1 MIPKETIDKIFE
13 AALIEEVVKDF
24 VHDLKKKGTGY
35 WACCPFHNEKTPSF
49 SVSPVKGIYK
59 CFGCGK
65 GGNSVSFVM
74 DHDKISYPEALKYLA
89 NKYNIE
95 IEEKELTSGQIDIS
109 KKKEG
114 VFLVSTYANKFF
126 QEQLWETEEGK
137 LIALSY
143 FKQRGFSEEVIKKFQ
158 LGYSPKQKDVFT
170 KQALKD
176 SYQKEFLEESG
187 LSFINEKGVVDRF
200 RERVLFPIHNFSGKV
215 LGFGGRSLD
224 PKNKAKYLNSPENP
238 IYHKSKVLYGFY
250 FAKKSVSSKDNCFI
264 VEGYTDVISLFQSGV
279 ENVVSASGTALSTE
293 QINLIGRFS
302 KNITILF
309 DGDDAGL
316 NASFKS
322 IDLILSEGMNVQI
335 VMFPE
340 GEDPDSYAQKLSQ
353 EDFHYYLEKNATD
366 FITFKSKILNEK
378 SKGNPTKRVE
388 MIKDIAKSISVIP
401 DRLTRSEYNKISS
414 GLLKIKEE
422 ELFQEINKIR
432 NSSKG
437 KFVTQ
442 NTAEKTNIAKSN
454 SAGIQKKPH
463 QLEDW
468 EKEILRLLF
477 CYGDEILEFEDF
489 DEKVKVSD
497 YIFLEL
503 EQDNIKFSNQ
513 FYSKILKEYQDLM
526 SENGGVNIKF
536 FTHHESGEYQ
546 SLAIDF
552 VSHKYNLSENWERGH
567 QIFTLSE
574 SDNLEKTI
582 SKAILSLKQSYLKK
596 EILKVNE
603 KLKNEETDPKK
614 LLLILTKLNK
624 VLFQINKTLG
634 RES

>member
-95 IEEKELTSGQIDIS
+95 IEEKELTPGQIDIS

-114 VFLVSTYANKFF
+114 VFLVSAYANKFF
-126 QEQLWETEEGK
+126 QEQLWETEKGK

-158 LGYSPKQKDVFT
+158 LGYSPKQKDAFT

-264 VEGYTDVISLFQSGV
+264 VEGYTDVISLYQAGI

-322 IDLILSEGMNVQI
+322 IDLILAEGMNVQI

-353 EDFHYYLEKNATD
+353 EELHSYLEKNATD

-378 SKGNPTKRVE
+378 SKGNPAKRVE

-414 GLLKIKEE
+414 GLLNIKEE
-422 ELFQEINKIR
+422 ELLQEITKIR

-442 NTAEKTNIAKSN
+442 NTSEKTNIAKSD

-596 EILKVNE
+596 EISKVNE

>member
-95 IEEKELTSGQIDIS
+95 IEEKELTPGQIDIS

-158 LGYSPKQKDVFT
+158 LGYSPKQKDAFT

-353 EDFHYYLEKNATD
+353 EDFHFYLEKNATD

-378 SKGNPTKRVE
+378 SKGNPAKRVE

-596 EILKVNE
+596 EISKVNE

-624 VLFQINKTLG
+624 VLFQINKNLG

>member
-1 MIPKETIDKIFE
+1 
-13 AALIEEVVKDF
+13 
-24 VHDLKKKGTGY
+24 
-35 WACCPFHNEKTPSF
+35 
-49 SVSPVKGIYK
+49 
-59 CFGCGK
+59 
-65 GGNSVSFVM
+65 M

-95 IEEKELTSGQIDIS
+95 IEEKELTPGQIDIS

-158 LGYSPKQKDVFT
+158 LGYSPKQKDAFT

-353 EDFHYYLEKNATD
+353 EDFHFYLEKNATD

-378 SKGNPTKRVE
+378 SKGNPAKRVE

-414 GLLKIKEE
+414 GLLNIKEE

>member
-74 DHDKISYPEALKYLA
+74 DHDKISYPEAIKYLA

-95 IEEKELTSGQIDIS
+95 IEEKELTPGQIDIS

-158 LGYSPKQKDVFT
+158 LGYSPKQKDAFT

-250 FAKKSVSSKDNCFI
+250 FAKKSVSRKDNCFI

-353 EDFHYYLEKNATD
+353 EDFHFYLEKNATD

-378 SKGNPTKRVE
+378 SKGNPAKRVE

-401 DRLTRSEYNKISS
+401 DRLTRSEYSKISS
-414 GLLKIKEE
+414 GLLNIKEE

>member
-378 SKGNPTKRVE
+378 SKGNPAKRVE

>member
-95 IEEKELTSGQIDIS
+95 IEEKELTPGQIDIS

-353 EDFHYYLEKNATD
+353 EDFHFYLEKNATD

-378 SKGNPTKRVE
+378 SKGNPAKRVE